1 MTRNRRDRSRGQG
14 LVEFALIFPVLVLV
28 LFGVFDFGRAI
39 FAYNT
44 LANAARAGVRVAIV
58 NQNGPS
64 LGCAGGSGGTPPD
77 TTKVSAQDC
86 ALQAAV
92 SLGGTTVTVSYMD
105 ITDTTA
111 CTVTGGTLDG
121 RPALVGCLAV
131 VTTTYTFHPI
141 TPIISNVVGNS
152 IVLAS
157 TSKEPVEFVCPINLT
172 LKCVPGT

>member
-1 MTRNRRDRSRGQG
+1 MTRTRRDRSRGQG

-28 LFGVFDFGRAI
+28 LLGVFDFGRAI

-64 LGCAGGSGGTPPD
+64 GCAGGNGGTPPD

-92 SLGGTTVTVSYMD
+92 SLVGTTVTVTYKD
-105 ITDTTA
+105 ITDRTV
-111 CTVTGGTLDG
+111 CTVTGGNPDG
-121 RPALVGCLAV
+121 GPALVGCLAV

-157 TSKEPVEFVCPINLT
+157 TSKEPVEFVCPILA